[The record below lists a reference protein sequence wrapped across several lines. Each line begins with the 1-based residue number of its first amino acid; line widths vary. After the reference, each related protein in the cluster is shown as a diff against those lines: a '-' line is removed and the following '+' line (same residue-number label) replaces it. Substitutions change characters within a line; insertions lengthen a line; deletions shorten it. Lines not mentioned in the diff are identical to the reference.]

1 MGWMSGGAGLLLQA
15 VTALPDTIYTKQ
27 IVAEP
32 GLWDKI
38 TSIASGVMTITVIV
52 LTVALV
58 PAAWNFRKSYKKI
71 SDMLDKVYGDVN
83 PLMRHASAI
92 ADNVDYI
99 STAMRVDVQQ
109 VSQTV
114 AAVNQRLQQAVG
126 AAEERINQLNA
137 LLDVVQEEAE
147 SAFVTTASTIRGV
160 QTGINQAFDEED
172 WRNRAR
178 VSDPEM
184 DQDDEREQQ
193 YDLLTAALIGAAVGA
208 GITLLLRRGP
218 SGRRPV
224 GHLAGY
230 AGRGAALAG
239 LAGLEGAKWAGSR
252 GLEGAR
258 WAGGRAAEGAR
269 WAAPRA
275 RRGFRTA
282 VERGEE
288 MIDRIPVDDVV
299 EQVRDYVDTARDAIN
314 DVVKDELNDLRK
326 AVRRQRKRIG
336 I

>member
-1 MGWMSGGAGLLLQA
+1 MIGWISGGANLLLQA

-71 SDMLDKVYGDVN
+71 SDMLDKIYGDVN

-114 AAVNQRLQQAVG
+114 AAVNQRLQRAVG
-126 AAEERINQLNA
+126 AAEERIDQLNA

-172 WRNRAR
+172 WSDGDYDEARADGWEKPRPRVRPRN
-178 VSDPEM
+178 
-184 DQDDEREQQ
+184 
-193 YDLLTAALIGAAVGA
+193 G
-208 GITLLLRRGP
+208 
-218 SGRRPV
+218 SGR
-224 GHLAGY
+224 
-230 AGRGAALAG
+230 
-239 LAGLEGAKWAGSR
+239 
-252 GLEGAR
+252 
-258 WAGGRAAEGAR
+258 
-269 WAAPRA
+269 
-275 RRGFRTA
+275 
-282 VERGEE
+282 
-288 MIDRIPVDDVV
+288 
-299 EQVRDYVDTARDAIN
+299 
-314 DVVKDELNDLRK
+314 
-326 AVRRQRKRIG
+326 
-336 I
+336 